1 MRLSTSSTAFNG
13 LGWSLFAL
21 SMLGIVGA
29 NGQGFQVVEHQLVSR
44 QLPDL
49 SNISTC
55 GSITGSGCDL
65 TNTTCSCASS
75 QLGQLAASCLIAN
88 CTMQDSLDLAK
99 LQARQCNLP
108 HESQTTKMLGI
119 LVTVYVTALIAIG
132 LRLVAKSFAK
142 IWSTDDA
149 LIVAAIV
156 IAIAPFSL
164 VIIMAT
170 MGFGTHLY
178 DLQSGQL
185 TKILQLLYAAE
196 IVYVFVL
203 LFAKLSLVTFY
214 LRIFTVPRFRMAA
227 YSLIAFLVLGQVIIG
242 FLTIFSC
249 HPIELFWNKDIHTGG
264 CLDINQLA
272 YANSAL
278 AILQDLIILALP
290 IAMLPGLQM
299 NKNKKISVAVIFLL
313 GSVGFISTIIRLQVL
328 AVFGNSIDP
337 TWDYVPVVWWTTI
350 ELGVVIVCACL
361 PMIRN
366 LVEKWFPNFK
376 LFKWSSPKPSKDSV
390 GSSSVGTDDKS
401 YKMGRYQKFGRST
414 SPPQFSD
421 NYVRDHIGGPPSKT
435 DEISPTKYRDMYAYG
450 GSKPK
455 VLEPPMSP
463 PQPYDLSWRSTNPYG
478 ISGENPSC
486 GASKPQVPMPAAPP
500 QCLPQEWATW
510 TTDDGVD
517 ASTRAYWMRQANL
530 ALPNPCPFA
539 AFGAVVVNHTAGGL
553 GELVCTGAN
562 NNQGSGNPTLHGEMV
577 AINNCS
583 AIFTDPQGRYNMTPA
598 NALLAFGDL
607 TLYTNAES
615 CPMCASAIR
624 WAGFKEYVYGTSI
637 DALVDMGWGQ
647 ITVSSKE
654 IFNQSSSLSSE
665 TGFLGGVLTNE
676 TDGFFSW
683 QFRPNATC
691 PQGCSRAASGR
702 CAPA

>member
-1 MRLSTSSTAFNG
+1 
-13 LGWSLFAL
+13 
-21 SMLGIVGA
+21 
-29 NGQGFQVVEHQLVSR
+29 
-44 QLPDL
+44 
-49 SNISTC
+49 
-55 GSITGSGCDL
+55 
-65 TNTTCSCASS
+65 
-75 QLGQLAASCLIAN
+75 
-88 CTMQDSLDLAK
+88 MQDSLDLAK

-108 HESQTTKMLGI
+108 HESQTTKMLAI

-132 LRLVAKSFAK
+132 LRLIAKSFAK

-421 NYVRDHIGGPPSKT
+421 NYLCEQQQKHTCS
-435 DEISPTKYRDMYAYG
+435 
-450 GSKPK
+450 
-455 VLEPPMSP
+455 
-463 PQPYDLSWRSTNPYG
+463 N
-478 ISGENPSC
+478 C
-486 GASKPQVPMPAAPP
+486 GNSKPQVPMPAALP
-500 QCLPQEWATW
+500 QCLPQEWTTW

-624 WAGFKEYVYGTSI
+624 WAGFTEYVYGTSI

>member
-1 MRLSTSSTAFNG
+1 
-13 LGWSLFAL
+13 
-21 SMLGIVGA
+21 
-29 NGQGFQVVEHQLVSR
+29 
-44 QLPDL
+44 
-49 SNISTC
+49 
-55 GSITGSGCDL
+55 
-65 TNTTCSCASS
+65 
-75 QLGQLAASCLIAN
+75 
-88 CTMQDSLDLAK
+88 MQDSLDLAK

-108 HESQTTKMLGI
+108 HESQTTKMLAI

-132 LRLVAKSFAK
+132 LRLIAKSFAK

-214 LRIFTVPRFRMAA
+214 FRIFTVPRFRMAA

-421 NYVRDHIGGPPSKT
+421 NYLCEQQQKHT
-435 DEISPTKYRDMYAYG
+435 C
-450 GSKPK
+450 
-455 VLEPPMSP
+455 
-463 PQPYDLSWRSTNPYG
+463 ST
-478 ISGENPSC
+478 C
-486 GASKPQVPMPAAPP
+486 GNSTPQVPMPAALP
-500 QCLPQEWATW
+500 QCLPQEWTTW

-598 NALLAFGDL
+598 DALLAFSNL

>member
-13 LGWSLFAL
+13 LGWILFAL

-29 NGQGFQVVEHQLVSR
+29 NGQGFHVVEHQLVSR

-55 GSITGSGCDL
+55 GLNCLVQSITGSGCDL

-108 HESQTTKMLGI
+108 HESQTTKMLAI
-119 LVTVYVTALIAIG
+119 LITVYVTALIAIG
-132 LRLVAKSFAK
+132 LRLIAKSFAK

-227 YSLIAFLVLGQVIIG
+227 YSLIAFLVLGQVVIG

-421 NYVRDHIGGPPSKT
+421 NYLCEQQQKHT
-435 DEISPTKYRDMYAYG
+435 C
-450 GSKPK
+450 
-455 VLEPPMSP
+455 
-463 PQPYDLSWRSTNPYG
+463 ST
-478 ISGENPSC
+478 C
-486 GASKPQVPMPAAPP
+486 GNSKPQVPMPAALP
-500 QCLPQEWATW
+500 QCLHQEWTTW

-539 AFGAVVVNHTAGGL
+539 AFGAVIVNHTAGGL

-598 NALLAFGDL
+598 DALLAFGDL

-647 ITVSSKE
+647 ITVSSTE

-676 TDGFFSW
+676 TDGFFGW

-691 PQGCSRAASGR
+691 PQGCSRAASGC

>member
-1 MRLSTSSTAFNG
+1 
-13 LGWSLFAL
+13 
-21 SMLGIVGA
+21 
-29 NGQGFQVVEHQLVSR
+29 
-44 QLPDL
+44 
-49 SNISTC
+49 
-55 GSITGSGCDL
+55 
-65 TNTTCSCASS
+65 
-75 QLGQLAASCLIAN
+75 
-88 CTMQDSLDLAK
+88 MQDSLDLAK

-108 HESQTTKMLGI
+108 HESQTTKMLAI

-132 LRLVAKSFAK
+132 LRLIAKSFAK

-178 DLQSGQL
+178 DLQSGEL

-376 LFKWSSPKPSKDSV
+376 LFKWSSPKPSKDSL

-455 VLEPPMSP
+455 VLEDPMSP

-478 ISGENPSC
+478 ISGENPNFDEELPDIPEHPEQTEVEYYAERCTSIDPSF
-486 GASKPQVPMPAAPP
+486 ATPARGTTAIPK
-500 QCLPQEWATW
+500 QCVPQEWTTW

-598 NALLAFGDL
+598 DALLAFGDL

-683 QFRPNATC
+683 QFRSNATC

>member
-1 MRLSTSSTAFNG
+1 MR
-13 LGWSLFAL
+13 
-21 SMLGIVGA
+21 
-29 NGQGFQVVEHQLVSR
+29 H
-44 QLPDL
+44 
-49 SNISTC
+49 
-55 GSITGSGCDL
+55 
-65 TNTTCSCASS
+65 
-75 QLGQLAASCLIAN
+75 
-88 CTMQDSLDLAK
+88 LAK

-108 HESQTTKMLGI
+108 HESQTTKMLAI

-132 LRLVAKSFAK
+132 LRLIAKSFAK

-421 NYVRDHIGGPPSKT
+421 NYLCERQQKHT
-435 DEISPTKYRDMYAYG
+435 C
-450 GSKPK
+450 
-455 VLEPPMSP
+455 
-463 PQPYDLSWRSTNPYG
+463 ST
-478 ISGENPSC
+478 C
-486 GASKPQVPMPAAPP
+486 GNSKPQVLMPAALP
-500 QCLPQEWATW
+500 QCLPQEWTTW

-598 NALLAFGDL
+598 DALLAFGDL

-676 TDGFFSW
+676 TTVEEREGIVDCERAMLVGHS
-683 QFRPNATC
+683 RD
-691 PQGCSRAASGR
+691 QGEPRMQEVCRLV
-702 CAPA
+702 

>member
-1 MRLSTSSTAFNG
+1 
-13 LGWSLFAL
+13 
-21 SMLGIVGA
+21 
-29 NGQGFQVVEHQLVSR
+29 
-44 QLPDL
+44 
-49 SNISTC
+49 
-55 GSITGSGCDL
+55 
-65 TNTTCSCASS
+65 
-75 QLGQLAASCLIAN
+75 
-88 CTMQDSLDLAK
+88 MQDSLDLAK

-108 HESQTTKMLGI
+108 HESQTTKMLAI

-132 LRLVAKSFAK
+132 LRLIAKSFAK

-450 GSKPK
+450 GYKPK
-455 VLEPPMSP
+455 VLEDPMSP

-478 ISGENPSC
+478 ISGENPYAVGKTNYRLNIEMLERKDRNFDEELPDIPEHPEQTEVEYYGRCCEQQLCEQQQKHTCSTC
-486 GASKPQVPMPAAPP
+486 GNSKPQVPMPAALP
-500 QCLPQEWATW
+500 QCLPQEWTTW

-530 ALPNPCPFA
+530 ALPNLCPFA

-598 NALLAFGDL
+598 DALLAFGDL

-624 WAGFKEYVYGTSI
+624 WAGFKEYVYGTNI

-665 TGFLGGVLTNE
+665 TGFLGDVLTNE